1 MLDIGG
7 WEFLLVAFVLVMVVG
22 PKELPAMLRSFTKL
36 TRQMRSVAR
45 EFTDGMNQIAVDAE
59 VAEVKQAISKAR
71 SGDLGAVADAIDPDG
86 DLGASVKDAR
96 EAMHGENT
104 AAAVDEITNLAR
116 ASGREIGGIAEK
128 GIAPSAAIAS
138 PDQPLTAKTPT
149 KAAKAKSRVAKKT
162 ASGQMAAARGK
173 KSALK
178 TSAGKVAKKVA
189 KSATNSKKYKAD
201 PS

>member
-59 VAEVKQAISKAR
+59 VAEVKKAISQAR
-71 SGDLGAVADAIDPDG
+71 SGDLDAVAAAIDPDG

-96 EAMHGENT
+96 DAMHGDNV
-104 AAAVDEITNLAR
+104 AAAVDEITDLAR
-116 ASGREIGGIAEK
+116 ESGQEIAASAEND
-128 GIAPSAAIAS
+128 IAPSTAAAS
-138 PDQPLTAKTPT
+138 LVQAVKAKTS
-149 KAAKAKSRVAKKT
+149 AKAKSRAAKKK
-162 ASGQMAAARGK
+162 AVV
-173 KSALK
+173 K
-178 TSAGKVAKKVA
+178 TSAGTTA
-189 KSATNSKKYKAD
+189 KSAATKSTATKSAAKSKRQKAD

>member
-59 VAEVKQAISKAR
+59 VAEVKKAISQAR
-71 SGDLGAVADAIDPDG
+71 SGDLDAVAAAIDPDG
-86 DLGASVKDAR
+86 DLGASVKEAR
-96 EAMHGENT
+96 DAMHGDNM
-104 AAAVDEITNLAR
+104 AAAVDEITDLAR
-116 ASGREIGGIAEK
+116 ESGQEVVASAEND
-128 GIAPSAAIAS
+128 IAPSTAAAS
-138 PDQPLTAKTPT
+138 PLQAVRANTPS
-149 KAAKAKSRVAKKT
+149 KVKSRAAKKT
-162 ASGQMAAARGK
+162 ASAKTAAARVK
-173 KSALK
+173 KAAVK
-178 TSAGKVAKKVA
+178 PSAGTAAESAA
-189 KSATNSKKYKAD
+189 KSKRHKAD

>member
-59 VAEVKQAISKAR
+59 VAEVKKAISQAR
-71 SGDLGAVADAIDPDG
+71 SGDLDAVAAAIDPDG
-86 DLGASVKDAR
+86 DLGASVKEARDA
-96 EAMHGENT
+96 MQGDNM
-104 AAAVDEITNLAR
+104 AAAVDEITDLAR
-116 ASGREIGGIAEK
+116 GSGKEIAASAEND
-128 GIAPSAAIAS
+128 IAPSTAAAS
-138 PDQPLTAKTPT
+138 PVQAVKAKTSAKVKSRAAKK
-149 KAAKAKSRVAKKT
+149 KAAV
-162 ASGQMAAARGK
+162 
-173 KSALK
+173 K
-178 TSAGKVAKKVA
+178 TSAGTTA
-189 KSATNSKKYKAD
+189 KSAATKSTATKSAAKSKRQKAD

>member
-59 VAEVKQAISKAR
+59 VAEVKKAISQAR
-71 SGDLGAVADAIDPDG
+71 SGDLDAVAAAIDPDG
-86 DLGASVKDAR
+86 DLGASVKEAR
-96 EAMHGENT
+96 DAMHGDNV
-104 AAAVDEITNLAR
+104 AAAVDEITDLAR
-116 ASGREIGGIAEK
+116 ESGQEIAASAEND
-128 GIAPSAAIAS
+128 IAPSTAAAL
-138 PDQPLTAKTPT
+138 PVQAVKAKTS
-149 KAAKAKSRVAKKT
+149 AKAKSRAAKKK
-162 ASGQMAAARGK
+162 AAV
-173 KSALK
+173 K
-178 TSAGKVAKKVA
+178 TSAGTTA
-189 KSATNSKKYKAD
+189 KSAAAKSTATKSAAKSKRQKAD

>member
-59 VAEVKQAISKAR
+59 VAEVKKAISQAR
-71 SGDLGAVADAIDPDG
+71 SGDLDAVAAAIDPDG

-96 EAMHGENT
+96 DAMHGDNV
-104 AAAVDEITNLAR
+104 AAAVDEITDLAR
-116 ASGREIGGIAEK
+116 ESGQEIAASAEND
-128 GIAPSAAIAS
+128 IAPSTAAAS
-138 PDQPLTAKTPT
+138 PVQAVKAKTS
-149 KAAKAKSRVAKKT
+149 AKAKLRAAKKK
-162 ASGQMAAARGK
+162 AAV
-173 KSALK
+173 K
-178 TSAGKVAKKVA
+178 TSAGTTA
-189 KSATNSKKYKAD
+189 KSAAAKSTATKSAAKSKRQKAD